1 MLAWGCYHGLVGV
14 FNGELAGS
22 SRGELAGSSG
32 GVLAGSSSGA
42 LAGSSWGV
50 QDLVPSIGW
59 EGGSCALPIPLLPLM
74 VTEVYLGREGRRWG
88 GSSHMTR
95 LSALFLCKKK
105 KKPEKS

>member
-95 LSALFLCKKK
+95 LIAYLRFGIFT
-105 KKPEKS
+105 

>member
-22 SRGELAGSSG
+22 SRGE
-32 GVLAGSSSGA
+32 LAGSSSGA

-74 VTEVYLGREGRRWG
+74 VTEVYLGREGKRWG

-95 LSALFLCKKK
+95 LIVI
-105 KKPEKS
+105 

>member
-1 MLAWGCYHGLVGV
+1 M

-74 VTEVYLGREGRRWG
+74 FAEVYLGREGRRWG

-95 LSALFLCKKK
+95 LSTQN
-105 KKPEKS
+105 SRNNHSGH